1 MDLSLFNQK
10 NKTLRSLIRIILAVV
25 ILTGGCKKKESVANP
40 CDGLLNESS
49 PTQIM
54 VKFVDKTTGNNL
66 ILSKDLKAADFTI
79 VNTETAQP
87 FVNWRVVSEKDTS
100 PFNGVLEL
108 SVFHET
114 AAQYHY
120 QIKLG
125 NLGTVAL
132 AYTVSKTV
140 TNNPCKPHAF
150 PISEVKITDHTFTPF
165 VYEGKSYPNILV
177 LEL

>member
-1 MDLSLFNQK
+1 MN
-10 NKTLRSLIRIILAVV
+10 LRSLTRIILTVA
-25 ILTGGCKKKESVANP
+25 ILAGGCKKKESVANP

-49 PTQIM
+49 PTTIM
-54 VKFVDKTTGNNL
+54 VSFIDKATGNSL
-66 ILSKDLKAADFTI
+66 ILSKNLKAGDFTI
-79 VNTETAQP
+79 VNIETGKP
-87 FVNWRVVSEKDTS
+87 FVTWRVVSEMATS

-120 QIKLG
+120 QIKLQ
-125 NLGTVAL
+125 NLGAATL
-132 AYTVSKTV
+132 AYTVSKTA
-140 TNNPCKPHAF
+140 TNNPCKPHAY
-150 PISEVKITDHTFTPF
+150 PISDIKITDHPFTPF